1 MHMEHLILQKYQNL
15 TVTSAKPPYDEE
27 EQQRSLEW
35 LKHRHSVNDMKAF
48 ESVIDSLLLYY
59 QLRET
64 NP

>member
-1 MHMEHLILQKYQNL
+1 MIPAIVESGQKL
-15 TVTSAKPPYDEE
+15 AKLHKKYDEE

-48 ESVIDSLLLYY
+48 ESIIDSLLLYY

>member
-1 MHMEHLILQKYQNL
+1 MIPAIVESGQKL
-15 TVTSAKPPYDEE
+15 AKLHKKYDEE

-48 ESVIDSLLLYY
+48 ESVIDSLLYY

-64 NP
+64 NPIE